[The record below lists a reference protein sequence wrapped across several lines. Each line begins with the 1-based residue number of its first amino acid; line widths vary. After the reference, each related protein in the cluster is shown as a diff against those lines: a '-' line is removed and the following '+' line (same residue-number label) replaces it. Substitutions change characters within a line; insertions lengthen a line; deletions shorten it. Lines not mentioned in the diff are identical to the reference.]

1 MKTPSCHLMVGIS
14 TQQNTANLVPFFQFN
29 AEKLL
34 LLETN
39 GAKEN
44 KWSQGIKKVAEGR
57 RKSFEILSIGDGSDI
72 ASIMVDLKK
81 KIDGITEPICWN
93 IGGGQKI
100 QTLALITMFQERI
113 REGRADWLCYSDPQP
128 RSTFIVESHGTI
140 LSSQQMRTSIMDL
153 NLEDIMSTFNYKLA
167 NQKHTLL
174 WNRKNEN
181 EGNLNMEKLFTDEQ
195 VAFFYDYNNRQRM
208 LRYTFDVEHGH
219 QVEDPDVV
227 FGGGTKKLADYFENV
242 VQAQVARIV
251 TSSPANHRINQVWAN
266 VTVMSEHIKDNK
278 QEFDVLLVTDFGT
291 LIALDAKTY
300 KFAKK
305 DEDARTLNLNKV
317 SGFYTDFWSVFPIF
331 RKDIKEADSLLQ
343 TNEEWKKLLHR
354 PFEIKKRDGKMLV
367 VTEKENTKFALH
379 KGGNNQFSVVQ
390 PDDTGALGLDSLA
403 NMLEILKL
411 STTM

>member
-1 MKTPSCHLMVGIS
+1 MVGIS
-14 TQQNTANLVPFFQFN
+14 TQQNTANLVPSFHFN
-29 AEKLL
+29 AEELL

-44 KWSQGIKKVAEGR
+44 KWSQGIKKVAER
-57 RKSFEILSIGDGSDI
+57 RGKKFAILSIGDGSDI
-72 ASIMVDLKK
+72 ASIMDDLKK
-81 KIDGITEPICWN
+81 KIDGITQPICWN

-113 REGRADWLCYSDPQP
+113 REGRTDWLCYSDPQP
-128 RSTFIVESHGTI
+128 RSTFVVESHETI
-140 LSSQQMRTSIMDL
+140 LSSQQMRTSIIDL
-153 NLEDIMSTFNYKLA
+153 SLEDIMSTFNYKFEG
-167 NQKHTLL
+167 KEHTLL

-195 VAFFYDYNNRQRM
+195 VAFFYDFNNRQRM
-208 LRYTFDVEHGH
+208 LRYTLDVENGH
-219 QVEDPDVV
+219 QAEDPDVV
-227 FGGGTKKLADYFENV
+227 FGGGTKKLADYFEKV

-266 VTVMSEHIKDNK
+266 VTVMSEHVKDNK

-305 DEDARTLNLNKV
+305 DEDARTFNLNKV
-317 SGFYTDFWSVFPIF
+317 SGFYTDFWSVFPF
-331 RKDIKEADSLLQ
+331 FKKDIEEADSLLQ
-343 TNEEWKKLLHR
+343 TNEEWRKLLHR

-367 VTEKENTKFALH
+367 VTEKEHAKFALRI
-379 KGGNNQFSVVQ
+379 GRNNHFSGVQ
-390 PDDTGALGLDSLA
+390 PDRKGAIGLDSLA

-411 STTM
+411 STTR